1 MNEEIPQQNTYT
13 CAGPGASIGAG
24 YLEIFIGPMYS
35 GKTSKL
41 LDMYKKY
48 TFCKIPVCVVNHVI
62 DDRYHE
68 TMMSTH
74 DQQMI
79 PCMQT
84 SRLMDIWNTPELDSR
99 IEHKD
104 TIDNH
109 LLMHSA
115 KVILINEAQFFNDLV
130 IAVTSMLNEG
140 KRVYISGLDG
150 DFERKKFGQIL
161 DLVPLCD
168 KITKLTSLCGL
179 CKNGTPG
186 IFSRRLT
193 QDTEQTLI
201 GSDNYI
207 PVCRSCYEC

>member
-1 MNEEIPQQNTYT
+1 MNEEIPQQNS
-13 CAGPGASIGAG
+13 CDSAG

-48 TFCKIPVCVVNHVI
+48 TFCKIPVCVINHEI
-62 DDRYHE
+62 DVRYHE
-68 TMMSTH
+68 TMLSTH
-74 DQQMI
+74 DKLMI
-79 PCMQT
+79 PCLQT
-84 SRLMDIWNTPELDSR
+84 SRLMDIWSITDLDAT
-99 IEHKD
+99 IENQD
-104 TIDNH
+104 EINNH
-109 LLMHSA
+109 MLMRAA
-115 KVILINEAQFFNDLV
+115 KVILINEAQFFDDLLV
-130 IAVTSMLNEG
+130 AVTSMVNDG
-140 KRVYISGLDG
+140 KIVYISGLDG

-161 DLVPLCD
+161 DLVPFCD

-207 PVCRSCYEC
+207 PVCRKCYNC